1 MSIHNPLFPRAS
13 GILLH
18 PTSLPGRCGVGNLGA
33 PARRFVDWLADA
45 GQSWWQVLP
54 LGPTTWGDS
63 PYQTLSAFA
72 GNPLLI
78 DPDPL
83 VADGWLTPDD
93 LGASPPFP
101 ADHVDFGRVLPFM
114 NELLDR
120 ACDRFQ
126 VLGTAAQRAEHDAW
140 IRAQTAWLDDWAL
153 YAALKEAHDGRPWH
167 AWPAPLARR
176 DPAALAAARAAHAA
190 LVARHRFRQWVFHR
204 QWAALRAYAQ
214 ARGVRLLGDVP
225 IFVAHDSADVWAHRE
240 LFQLDAAG
248 QPTVVAGVPP
258 DYFSKTGQRW
268 GNPLYRWDA
277 LRARGYD
284 WWIARFRQALALV
297 DAVRIDHFRGFAA
310 NWEIPAAEPTAV
322 KGRWVPG
329 PGADLFH
336 AVRDALGALPIV
348 AEDLGVITPDVEA
361 LRDELDLPGMKV
373 LQFAWS
379 DPRNPFL
386 PHAHVPNAVVYSRHA
401 RQQHH
406 RRLVARRDRRP
417 HARLPRQ
424 LPRPH
429 PRRDRPRAALD
440 ADAPRHDV
448 PRAHVHRNA
457 AGRFRPRPRGPV
469 QHPRLGRRQL
479 ELARPPR
486 TVRRPGRASPGRLDP
501 ALSPPRRPA
510 DPRRRYRGARM
521 IEIFSRPEAWIS
533 LATLAAMEIVLG
545 IDNIVF
551 LTILVGG
558 LPKHQRG
565 RARTLGL
572 ALALVSRLLLLLAI
586 SWVMTLTTPLFA
598 LLGHAFSGR
607 DLILLVGGLFL
618 VAKAT
623 HEIHASLEVETA
635 HPDHPRRAARFGLVL
650 AQIAVLDIV
659 FSLDSVVT
667 AVGMARHLSVMVTA
681 MVIAVGVMMV
691 SAASIGRFVERH
703 PSLKILALSF
713 LILIGVTLMAD
724 ALGQHISKGYIYFA
738 MAFSLGV
745 EMVNMR
751 LGTRKQNPVHLHGP
765 AA

>member
-1 MSIHNPLFPRAS
+1 MSDHNPLFPRAS

-78 DPDPL
+78 DPDPF

-101 ADHVDFGRVLPFM
+101 VDHVDFGRVQPFV
-114 NELLDR
+114 NDLLDR

-126 VLGTAAQRAEHDAW
+126 VLATAAQRAEHDAW
-140 IRAQTAWLDDWAL
+140 VRAQAPWLKDWAL
-153 YAALKEAHDGRPWH
+153 YAALKEAQDGRPWH

-176 DPAALAAARAAHAA
+176 DPAALTAARSAHAA

-204 QWAALRAYAQ
+204 QWSALRDYAQ

-240 LFQLDAAG
+240 LFQLDDAG

-277 LRARGYD
+277 LRACGYD

-336 AVRDALGALPIV
+336 AVRRALGALPIV

-361 LRDELDLPGMKV
+361 LRDDLDLPGMKV

-386 PHAHVPNAVVYSRHA
+386 PHAHVPNAVVYSGTHDNNTTVGWWCNETDA
-401 RQQHH
+401 RTRAFLANYLGRTLAEIDREPHWTLLRLGMMSPAHTFIATLQDVLGLGPEARLNTPASADGNWSWRALPEQFDDPAV
-406 RRLVARRDRRP
+406 RRLADWT
-417 HARLPRQ
+417 RLY
-424 LPRPH
+424 
-429 PRRDRPRAALD
+429 
-440 ADAPRHDV
+440 
-448 PRAHVHRNA
+448 
-457 AGRFRPRPRGPV
+457 
-469 QHPRLGRRQL
+469 
-479 ELARPPR
+479 
-486 TVRRPGRASPGRLDP
+486 
-501 ALSPPRRPA
+501 
-510 DPRRRYRGARM
+510 RRRA
-521 IEIFSRPEAWIS
+521 
-533 LATLAAMEIVLG
+533 
-545 IDNIVF
+545 D
-551 LTILVGG
+551 
-558 LPKHQRG
+558 QQ
-565 RARTLGL
+565 
-572 ALALVSRLLLLLAI
+572 
-586 SWVMTLTTPLFA
+586 TP
-598 LLGHAFSGR
+598 
-607 DLILLVGGLFL
+607 D
-618 VAKAT
+618 
-623 HEIHASLEVETA
+623 
-635 HPDHPRRAARFGLVL
+635 D
-650 AQIAVLDIV
+650 
-659 FSLDSVVT
+659 
-667 AVGMARHLSVMVTA
+667 
-681 MVIAVGVMMV
+681 
-691 SAASIGRFVERH
+691 
-703 PSLKILALSF
+703 
-713 LILIGVTLMAD
+713 D
-724 ALGQHISKGYIYFA
+724 A
-738 MAFSLGV
+738 
-745 EMVNMR
+745 EE
-751 LGTRKQNPVHLHGP
+751 P
-765 AA
+765 A